1 MVGRE
6 APGPGRGLKP
16 TSDHVFLCFHCITL
30 TYCVMCETIKSIGM
44 FYISVFLIV
53 KVWEIHSSHEPI
65 KLGQVGIGH
74 SQKSMVEIGPR
85 TRF

>member
-1 MVGRE
+1 
-6 APGPGRGLKP
+6 
-16 TSDHVFLCFHCITL
+16 
-30 TYCVMCETIKSIGM
+30 MCETIKSIGL

-85 TRF
+85 TDFKSSPHKVVFDDGLKVKHVVQTDTFPGTPF